1 MRPTRRSSGSW
12 KAAGDLAGKAEAT
25 NNIASVHLALM
36 DWQEALSQATEARA
50 FYREAGDGAGE
61 AVVLNNIAAAHD
73 GMGDWQ
79 QAVATYEEALTLRQS
94 LGDQEGEAKT
104 LRNLAI
110 LFAQHGDRNRAKATL
125 SRALG
130 VAQRAK
136 SRAVLAE
143 IRKTMS
149 QLPRLAEALGSLI
162 GPHPRHLHDAIGG
175 DGKGVAVLAH
185 VGAIVLRHFRPHA
198 GQRSTAAMAFAGSGV
213 QKPGNLWPRRGRIR
227 LATGAP
233 GPSPVRALQLRLDRL
248 C

>member
-1 MRPTRRSSGSW
+1 VENKETPVTDATGSYRTQAVELTTTARAHLAKGEW
-12 KAAGDLAGKAEAT
+12 EPAVEAYKAVIGLAEEAGDLPGKAEAT
-25 NNIASVHLALM
+25 NNIASV
-36 DWQEALSQATEARA
+36 TEARA

-125 SRALG
+125 NRALG

-149 QLPRLAEALGSLI
+149 QLPRLG
-162 GPHPRHLHDAIGG
+162 
-175 DGKGVAVLAH
+175 
-185 VGAIVLRHFRPHA
+185 
-198 GQRSTAAMAFAGSGV
+198 
-213 QKPGNLWPRRGRIR
+213 RR
-227 LATGAP
+227 
-233 GPSPVRALQLRLDRL
+233 
-248 C
+248 